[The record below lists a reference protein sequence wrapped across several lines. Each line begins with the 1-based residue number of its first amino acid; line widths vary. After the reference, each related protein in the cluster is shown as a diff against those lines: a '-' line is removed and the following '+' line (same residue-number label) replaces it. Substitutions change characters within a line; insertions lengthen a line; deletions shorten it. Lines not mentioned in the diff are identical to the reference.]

1 MRVKIEFVL
10 DKVQMSRKV
19 QISPLSLT
27 FAKPTF
33 IQWAVLHHSPFICTN
48 GSKSGNG
55 EKGWNSFYLIILR

>member
-1 MRVKIEFVL
+1 MMLMWAKIEFAL

-19 QISPLSLT
+19 QISPLPLT

-48 GSKSGNG
+48 GSKSRNR
-55 EKGWNSFYLIILR
+55 EKG